1 MSIFIKV
8 FLDIFVNLL
17 IMNGEAVKKVL
28 KSKGVKLNSLA
39 VLLEETPQN
48 MSSLL
53 NVADIKTGLLERIS
67 AATGIPISEFF
78 GEKSSISA
86 TMQGGNGNRMMTGV
100 GNVMGDVSSE
110 LVAALK
116 GEIEMLKTIID
127 EKNADLKD
135 ANEKINKFIDLMQR
149 ITETKR

>member
-1 MSIFIKV
+1 MY
-8 FLDIFVNLL
+8 
-17 IMNGEAVKKVL
+17 
-28 KSKGVKLNSLA
+28 
-39 VLLEETPQN
+39 
-48 MSSLL
+48 
-53 NVADIKTGLLERIS
+53 
-67 AATGIPISEFF
+67 

-116 GEIEMLKTIID
+116 GEIEMRKAIID

-135 ANEKINKFIDLMQR
+135 ANEKINKFIDLIQR
-149 ITETKR
+149 MTETKR

>member
-1 MSIFIKV
+1 
-8 FLDIFVNLL
+8 
-17 IMNGEAVKKVL
+17 MNGEAVKKIL
-28 KSKGVKLNSLA
+28 KSKGMKLNSLA
-39 VLLEETPQN
+39 ILLEETPQN

-53 NVADIKTGLLERIS
+53 NGADIKTGLLERIS

-86 TMQGGNGNRMMTGV
+86 TMHGGNGNRMMTGV
-100 GNVMGDVSSE
+100 GNVMGGGDSE

-116 GEIEMLKTIID
+116 GEIELLKGIIA

-135 ANEKINKFIDLMQR
+135 ANEKINKFIDLLQKV
-149 ITETKR
+149 TEAKV

>member
-1 MSIFIKV
+1 
-8 FLDIFVNLL
+8 
-17 IMNGEAVKKVL
+17 MNGEAVKKVL

-53 NVADIKTGLLERIS
+53 SVADIKTGLLERIS
-67 AATGIPISEFF
+67 AATGIPMSGFF

-86 TMQGGNGNRMMTGV
+86 TMHGGNGNRLQAGTG
-100 GNVMGDVSSE
+100 NIMGDGDSE
-110 LVAALK
+110 LVATLK
-116 GEIEMLKTIID
+116 GEIEMLKGIIA

-135 ANEKINKFIDLMQR
+135 ANEKINKFIDLLNKV
-149 ITETKR
+149 TEAKV

>member
-1 MSIFIKV
+1 
-8 FLDIFVNLL
+8 
-17 IMNGEAVKKVL
+17 MNGEAVKKVL

-78 GEKSSISA
+78 GEKPSISA

>member
-1 MSIFIKV
+1 
-8 FLDIFVNLL
+8 
-17 IMNGEAVKKVL
+17 MNGEAVKKIL
-28 KSKGVKLNSLA
+28 KSKGMKLNSLA
-39 VLLEETPQN
+39 ILLEETPQN

-67 AATGIPISEFF
+67 AATGIPLSEFF

-86 TMQGGNGNRMMTGV
+86 TMHGGNGNKMMTGV
-100 GNVMGDVSSE
+100 GNMMGDGSSE

-116 GEIEMLKTIID
+116 GEIEMLKGIIA

-135 ANEKINKFIDLMQR
+135 ANEKINKFIDLLNKV
-149 ITETKR
+149 TEAKV

>member
-1 MSIFIKV
+1 
-8 FLDIFVNLL
+8 
-17 IMNGEAVKKVL
+17 MNGEAVKKIL

-39 VLLEETPQN
+39 ILLEETPQN

-53 NVADIKTGLLERIS
+53 NVADVKTGLLERIS
-67 AATGIPISEFF
+67 AATGIPMSEFF

-100 GNVMGDVSSE
+100 GNVMGGGDSE

-116 GEIEMLKTIID
+116 GEIELLKGIIA

-135 ANEKINKFIDLMQR
+135 ANEKINKFIDLLQR
-149 ITETKR
+149 VTEAKV

>member
-1 MSIFIKV
+1 
-8 FLDIFVNLL
+8 
-17 IMNGEAVKKVL
+17 MNGEAVKKIL

-39 VLLEETPQN
+39 ILLEETPQN

-53 NVADIKTGLLERIS
+53 NVADVKTGLLERIS
-67 AATGIPISEFF
+67 AATGIPMSEFF

-86 TMQGGNGNRMMTGV
+86 TMHGGSGNRMMTGV
-100 GNVMGDVSSE
+100 GNVMGGGDSE

-116 GEIEMLKTIID
+116 GEIELLKGIIA

-135 ANEKINKFIDLMQR
+135 ANEKINKFIDLLQR
-149 ITETKR
+149 VTEAKV